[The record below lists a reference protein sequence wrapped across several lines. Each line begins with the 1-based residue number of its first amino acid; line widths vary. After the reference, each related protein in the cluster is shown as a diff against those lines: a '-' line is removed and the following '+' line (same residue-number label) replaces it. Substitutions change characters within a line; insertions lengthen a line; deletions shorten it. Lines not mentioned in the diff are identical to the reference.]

1 MGLRKIERKMIE
13 KYLAEEYFSNVKIEK
28 YSEGMYNFKVHNIIE
43 YNKEENVPD
52 KSENEVKAKK
62 QEIDEN
68 MDFETRHK
76 KLDKYEIYKRQKEE
90 KEKRKS
96 QEFATKKI
104 ENNIEE
110 SQSEAVT
117 KSQILNF

>member
-1 MGLRKIERKMIE
+1 
-13 KYLAEEYFSNVKIEK
+13 
-28 YSEGMYNFKVHNIIE
+28 MYNFKVHNIIE

-90 KEKRKS
+90 KEKRKN